1 MTTRRQHRTPFTYDL
16 APAFDP
22 CKSHFGG
29 ARVTVNPADSVE
41 LQSYGAHVVT
51 IDILDPYDKR
61 VTLHPAWDQSDTTLR
76 HVKEF
81 LRQQGFNAHNKGQI
95 RRDYA

>member
-1 MTTRRQHRTPFTYDL
+1 MTTRRHHRTPFTYDL

-22 CKSHFGG
+22 CKSHFGE
-29 ARVTVNPADSVE
+29 ARVTINPADSAE
-41 LQSYGAHVVT
+41 LRSYGAHVVT
-51 IDILDPYDKR
+51 IDIRDPYDKR
-61 VTLHPAWDQSDTTLR
+61 VTLHHDWDRTEITQR

-81 LRQQGFNAHNKGQI
+81 LRQQGFNSHNTTQI